1 MKGFINLLVKSGP
14 RDLNRQS
21 EPKIGWKSQKRITSP
36 CAVAASIKK
45 ARIVSALTLLNKVSI
60 VYLWSLHLVYSL
72 KFGLSLTFVTI
83 TELITVPF
91 GETNHTSC
99 ALYFFY
105 STSWKK
111 LLLYRFFYYK
121 VSVWKLP
128 NNVREKVNIFCREVD
143 VVKIKIWRMLQWNS
157 CGQKLD
163 VLFSIQGL
171 RKLVKA
177 DSFAIFLFLDA
188 KHLYTA
194 LPWFSFSLF
203 YILLFSVHID
213 NANAAK
219 SGTVLVNL
227 SVNVYINNYIYTYD
241 RVSVKF
247 WVTKK
252 LCLIDLSN
260 FLDIPRIIPQ
270 G

>member
-1 MKGFINLLVKSGP
+1 MNLLVKSGP
-14 RDLNRQS
+14 RDFNRQS

-45 ARIVSALTLLNKVSI
+45 ARIVSAFTLLDKVSI

-128 NNVREKVNIFCREVD
+128 NNVEGESKHL
-143 VVKIKIWRMLQWNS
+143 LQGS
-157 CGQKLD
+157 RCGQNKNLED
-163 VLFSIQGL
+163 VTVEQL
-171 RKLVKA
+171 RAEARCIV
-177 DSFAIFLFLDA
+177 
-188 KHLYTA
+188 
-194 LPWFSFSLF
+194 
-203 YILLFSVHID
+203 
-213 NANAAK
+213 
-219 SGTVLVNL
+219 
-227 SVNVYINNYIYTYD
+227 
-241 RVSVKF
+241 
-247 WVTKK
+247 
-252 LCLIDLSN
+252 
-260 FLDIPRIIPQ
+260 
-270 G
+270 